1 MKIRFFA
8 IILLTML
15 GYTSLAQNIITL
27 SDWKFKQAGSSK
39 WYDAR
44 VPGYVHLDL
53 HKNGLIKDPFYRL
66 NEKDLQW
73 IDKVNWEY
81 KVNFKIDKALTESD
95 KLYLIIKGLDTYAD
109 VYLNNHLIHVNTNM
123 FISNRLLVDE
133 SILSDTNELRIYF
146 RSPTIEG
153 LKKLE
158 AYGFPLPADNDQS
171 ENGGLGPNK
180 VSIFT
185 RKAPYHFGWD
195 WGPRLVSSGI
205 WRDIYFEVTSE
216 PLINELYIRQ
226 RNISEKVAE
235 LYAEFEVSDYNEN
248 NLEISVFINNKIFLE
263 NQNIKPFLLS
273 KEKVTNVPTDDELL
287 NNPQFSI
294 PIKIN
299 NPLLWWPNGHGDQN
313 LYSFKIELR
322 RDGKIVCTKQVT
334 TGLRDI
340 QLVRKPDEFGE
351 SFYFSVNGK
360 PIFAKGANYIPMEVF
375 PADALQAKYNDLILS
390 AVNSNINMLRVW
402 GGGIYENDI
411 FYELCDKYGIMVWQ
425 DFMFACAM
433 YPATNEFLKEVSI
446 EVSQNIKRLR
456 NFACIALW
464 CGNNEIE
471 QAWGP
476 YEEKRG
482 WGWKQRYDGKQR
494 EIIWNAYDTIFHH
507 LIPDLIRINNPETDY
522 WPSSPS
528 AGVGKLAGHDN
539 KSGDMHYWGVW
550 HGNESIEM
558 FEHYKARFMSEYGFQ
573 SFPEYETIKKY
584 TSEDDWSFDSP
595 VMLSHQR
602 SSIGNQRILSY
613 MKESYKTPSNFEDQI
628 YVGQLVQAEAIK
640 KAIKSHRS
648 EMPYCMGSLYWQL
661 NDCWPVASWSGIDY
675 YGRWKAMQYF
685 IRDAFKNQI
694 IAISIKDENLIITG
708 ISDSEQFDASLRVNL
723 LDFSGKSLWN
733 RSYSVKMPSNNARRL
748 ITLPLDKLP
757 AIQNKTNAVLFVTLV
772 KNEKVICSDL
782 FYLDKPKNLKL
793 PDPNLNIHIRDK
805 SGIYELEISSKNLC
819 KNLMLISEGN
829 EFSFSDNY
837 FDILPGE
844 TKIIRVKSN
853 LSYED
858 FEKKLSYIHL
868 QLVE

>member
-1 MKIRFFA
+1 MKIRFFT
-8 IILLTML
+8 IILLTVL
-15 GYTSLAQNIITL
+15 GYTSLAQNIIML

-39 WYDAR
+39 WYDAK

-53 HKNGLIKDPFYRL
+53 YKNGLIQDPFYRL

-81 KVNFKIDKALTESD
+81 KVNFKIDKAFTESD
-95 KLYLIIKGLDTYAD
+95 QLYLVIKGLDTYAD
-109 VYLNNHLIHVNTNM
+109 VYLNNHLIHVNSNM
-123 FISNRLLVDE
+123 FILNRLLVDK

-146 RSPTIEG
+146 KSPTIEG

-158 AYGFPLPADNDQS
+158 AFGFPLPADNDQS

-180 VSIFT
+180 VSVFT

-216 PLINELYIRQ
+216 PSINEVYIRQ
-226 RNISEKVAE
+226 INISEKVAD
-235 LYAEFEVSDYNEN
+235 LNAEFVVSDYEN
-248 NLEISVFINNKIFLE
+248 DLDISVFINNQIYLE
-263 NQNIKPFLLS
+263 NQSIIPFLLS
-273 KEKVTNVPTDDELL
+273 KEKLINVPT
-287 NNPQFSI
+287 SV

-299 NPLLWWPNGHGDQN
+299 NPSLWWPNGHGDQN
-313 LYSFKIELR
+313 LYSFKIELIK
-322 RDGKIVCTKQVT
+322 DGKIVCTKQVT

-351 SFYFSVNGK
+351 SFYFSINGK

-375 PADALQAKYNDLILS
+375 PADALQTKYNDLILS

-411 FYELCDKYGIMVWQ
+411 FYELCDKYGILVWQ

-456 NFACIALW
+456 NFACIVLW

-482 WGWKQRYDGKQR
+482 WGWKQRYDGNQR
-494 EIIWNAYDTIFHH
+494 EIIWNAYDTIFHR

-522 WPSSPS
+522 WHSSPS

-573 SFPEYETIKKY
+573 SFPEYESIKKY
-584 TSEDDWSFDSP
+584 TSEEDWSFDSP

-602 SSIGNQRILSY
+602 SSIGNQRIMSY
-613 MKESYKTPSNFEDQI
+613 MKESYRTPSNFEDQI

-685 IRDAFKNQI
+685 VRDAFKNQI
-694 IAISIKDENLIITG
+694 ISISIKDENLIITG

-723 LDFSGKSLWN
+723 LDFTGKSLWN
-733 RSYSVKMPSNNARRL
+733 RSYSVKMPSNNAKRL

-772 KNEKVICSDL
+772 KNEKVISSDL

-805 SGIYELEISSKNLC
+805 SGTYELEISSKNLC

-844 TKIIRVKSN
+844 TKIIRVKSH

-868 QLVE
+868 KLVE